1 MLPPDPNKRKEFFN
15 FINRAVALKE
25 QEDKVKEQT
34 KEDLASLKEEVEEHF
49 GKEFVSEFVS
59 KVNTKHKFVKE
70 TKKANKILVS
80 QSHDIEDDFKRSGYL
95 LYRGSSTV
103 IYAILAGLKPF
114 YVHVHGEV
122 EIDPIYTLE
131 AWKEKVECVED
142 LLKKLKKPIK
152 FLKM

>member
-70 TKKANKILVS
+70 TKKANKIL
-80 QSHDIEDDFKRSGYL
+80 EDVAELEILEKAQVDETFNEMMNRDF
-95 LYRGSSTV
+95 
-103 IYAILAGLKPF
+103 
-114 YVHVHGEV
+114 
-122 EIDPIYTLE
+122 
-131 AWKEKVECVED
+131 
-142 LLKKLKKPIK
+142 
-152 FLKM
+152 